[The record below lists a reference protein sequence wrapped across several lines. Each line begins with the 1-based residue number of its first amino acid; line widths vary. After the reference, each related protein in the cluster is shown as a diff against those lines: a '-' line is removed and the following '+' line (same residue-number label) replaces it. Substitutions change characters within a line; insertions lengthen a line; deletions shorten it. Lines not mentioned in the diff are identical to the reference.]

1 MDIGVPLRTLGP
13 VDIGPLADMVASLT
27 EDDWTKHNFRRDALA
42 DAVHGVTDNIVL
54 KTEWHPSASTT
65 GIGTFEDL
73 VWVWAKERGL
83 DPHRHLPVARED
95 TDLWP
100 VFTMPD
106 YARFADVLAP
116 VVEQALRPIHKA
128 RGVVTRLALVRLP
141 GGTVIAPH
149 VDGHAMAERAHRVHV
164 PISATPSVEYKIDG
178 RKYNMSPGYAYDF
191 NNRKRHSVRNKGRRD
206 RINLFVDYY
215 PNPGVVVR
223 NPLQLTMPIYA
234 PPTPLAA

>member
-13 VDIGPLADMVASLT
+13 VEIGPLAAFVASLT
-27 EDDWTKHNFRRDALA
+27 EDDWTRNNFRRDALA

-73 VWVWAKERGL
+73 VWVWASERGL
-83 DPHRHLPVARED
+83 DPHRFLPTARED

-106 YARFADVLAP
+106 LARFEAVLMP
-116 VVEQALRPIHKA
+116 VVEQALRPIRTP
-128 RGVVTRLALVRLP
+128 RGVITRLALVRLP
-141 GGTVIAPH
+141 AGAVIAPH
-149 VDGHAMAERAHRVHV
+149 VDAHAMAERAHRIHV
-164 PISATPSVEYKIDG
+164 PLSATPSVEYKIDG
-178 RKYNMSPGYAYDF
+178 RKFEMKPGWAYDF
-191 NNRKRHSVRNKGRRD
+191 NNRKRHSVRNKGRRH
-206 RINLFVDYY
+206 RVNLFVDYY
-215 PNPGVVVR
+215 PNPGIVLH